1 MTISSRPTKLSFL
14 DYDRNNLGQGIDPAK
29 TTNSKEWVF
38 CQYWYFNYRLKYRDS
53 VCYNF
58 HDLLML
64 CVNIID
70 VTVIAVKRVSI

>member
-1 MTISSRPTKLSFL
+1 MIISSRPTKLSFL

-29 TTNSKEWVF
+29 SINSKEWVF

-58 HDLLML
+58 HDSLML